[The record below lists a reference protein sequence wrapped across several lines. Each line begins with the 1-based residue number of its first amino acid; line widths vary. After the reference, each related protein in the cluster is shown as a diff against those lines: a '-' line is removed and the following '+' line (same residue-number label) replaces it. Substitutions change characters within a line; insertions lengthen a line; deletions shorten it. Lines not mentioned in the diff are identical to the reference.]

1 MWWMKNKRRLYK
13 IEIVANEDNSMLRM
27 KNWRW
32 LKSKIVLDKVN
43 SNPRLKGMKVAKSKK
58 VRFYWMKLATI

>member
-27 KNWRW
+27 KK
-32 LKSKIVLDKVN
+32 LKMVEK
-43 SNPRLKGMKVAKSKK
+43 
-58 VRFYWMKLATI
+58 